1 MEKSKVIDKGSNQYL
16 EWTEELHEDEE
27 YITYTEWGYSNKIN
41 LGPGIDDDIE
51 HIIKIKKDQ
60 LQNLTFEKL
69 SFVLKNLRTKMKL
82 NSFRSF
88 LDNKN
93 IKYDY
98 QVW

>member
-1 MEKSKVIDKGSNQYL
+1 MEKSEVIDKGSNQYL
-16 EWTEELHEDEE
+16 EWTEELHEDAE
-27 YITYTEWGYSNKIN
+27 YITYIEWGYSNNIN

-88 LDNKN
+88 LDNRN

>member
-1 MEKSKVIDKGSNQYL
+1 MEKSEVIDKGSNQYL

-27 YITYTEWGYSNKIN
+27 YITYTEWAYSNKIN

>member
-1 MEKSKVIDKGSNQYL
+1 MEKREVIDKGSNQFL
-16 EWTEELHEDEE
+16 EWIEELQQDKEF
-27 YITYTEWGYSNKIN
+27 ITYTEWGYSNKID

-69 SFVLKNLRTKMKL
+69 SFVLKNLRTKMKIK
-82 NSFRSF
+82 SFRSF
-88 LDNKN
+88 LDNRN
-93 IKYDY
+93 IEYDY

>member
-1 MEKSKVIDKGSNQYL
+1 MEKREVIDKGSNQFL
-16 EWTEELHEDEE
+16 EWIEELQQDKEC
-27 YITYTEWGYSNKIN
+27 ITYTEWGYSNKID

-69 SFVLKNLRTKMKL
+69 SFVLKNLSTKMKIKR
-82 NSFRSF
+82 FRSF
-88 LDNKN
+88 LDNRN
-93 IKYDY
+93 IEYDY